1 LSYDRIVSI
10 VTQKYEGGI
19 LMIESRCGL
28 LCSACEYREQPGCQG
43 CTKINKPFW
52 GDACP
57 VKSCCEQKQLS
68 HCGECPEFSCEL
80 LKQFAYDPKQ
90 GDGGKRIE
98 QCKQWKEEMSNGVHA

>member
-1 LSYDRIVSI
+1 
-10 VTQKYEGGI
+10 
-19 LMIESRCGL
+19 MIESRCGL

-52 GDACP
+52 GDACQ

-90 GDGGKRIE
+90 GDDGKRIE